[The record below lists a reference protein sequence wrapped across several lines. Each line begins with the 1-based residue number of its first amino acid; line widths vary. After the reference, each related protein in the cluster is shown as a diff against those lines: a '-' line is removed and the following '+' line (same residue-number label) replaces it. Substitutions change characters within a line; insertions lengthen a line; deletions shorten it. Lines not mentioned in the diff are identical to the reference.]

1 MKSAKIPFS
10 LILLISSLPFSLF
23 GETFHF
29 GLEKG
34 DQYSIESVTVEDVYI
49 NGTYLQSGRLTG
61 KVSIDVEDGQDG
73 WTQNRGEF
81 YLLEE
86 VSQGREQIFQISN
99 QETVVFR
106 RDSLG
111 NMEVGKEYLSPV
123 MRNMP
128 LFPDGDLEPGDTWEA
143 RGEEVHDLS
152 RNYDVLE
159 IRFPIDVNYTYLG
172 QVDYDGGTYDHF
184 EMVYDIFHNNAPEYA
199 MGLFYPARVRG
210 RSERTMLWDRE
221 KGLPYQISEDF
232 TIIFDMA
239 DGQEVVY
246 SGTRSAVYT
255 PHDNLTEEEAQKVD
269 EALSE
274 LDDTDVALADE
285 GIKITLHNIHFDPNS
300 PELREE
306 EKIRLREIAKVLNYY
321 GDRDLL
327 ITGHAAD
334 VGDWDTGV
342 TLSEDR
348 AANTAAFLR
357 ELLENPDRL
366 IMTKGLG
373 AAEPVDTNSTE
384 AGRVKN
390 RRVEIT
396 ILEN

>member
-1 MKSAKIPFS
+1 MKSAKFPFS

-49 NGTYLQSGRLTG
+49 NGNYLQSGRLTG

-246 SGTRSAVYT
+246 SGTRRDSYT

-334 VGDWDTGV
+334 VGDWDAGV

-384 AGRVKN
+384 AGRGKN

>member
-1 MKSAKIPFS
+1 MKSAKWHFPLFLLLFPLS
-10 LILLISSLPFSLF
+10 LSLY
-23 GETFHF
+23 GEAFQF

-49 NGTYLQSGRLTG
+49 NGIYLQSGRLTG
-61 KVSIDVEDGQDG
+61 KVSIDVEEAQDG
-73 WTQNRGEF
+73 WTRNRGEF

-86 VSQGREQIFQISN
+86 VSQGREQIFQLSD
-99 QETVVFR
+99 QQTVLFK

-111 NMEVGKEYLSPV
+111 KMEIDREYLSPV
-123 MRNMP
+123 MRDFP
-128 LFPDGDLEPGDTWEA
+128 LFPDRDLEPGDTWQA

-159 IRFPIDVNYTYLG
+159 VRFPIDVHYTYLG
-172 QVDYDGGTYDHF
+172 RVEYNGGSYDHF

-199 MGLFYPARVRG
+199 MGLFYPARIRG
-210 RSERTMLWDRE
+210 RSERTMLWDGER
-221 KGLPYQISEDF
+221 GLPYQISEDF
-232 TIIFDMA
+232 TIAFDMA

-255 PHDNLTEEEAQKVD
+255 PHDDLTEEEAQKVD

-274 LDDTDVALADE
+274 LDDTDVALEDE
-285 GIKITLHNIHFDPNS
+285 GIKITLHNIHFDPDS
-300 PELREE
+300 PELRDE

-321 GDRDLL
+321 GDRDMLV
-327 ITGHAAD
+327 TGHAAD

-342 TLSEDR
+342 ALSEER

-366 IMTKGLG
+366 IMTKGMG

-384 AGRVKN
+384 AGRVRN